1 VVKLEKEKRLQNS
14 NVKYTILNYILF
26 FFAFSFIGWIWE
38 VGLCLVQSGELVKKG
53 TLFGPWL
60 PIYGAGGVLVLILFR
75 RFYKKPV
82 LTFFL
87 SMIVCSILEY
97 FTSYFLEKATGLRWW
112 DYSGF
117 LLNLDGRICLEGSII
132 FGIGGCLVIYYA
144 APFLKKYFDKIK
156 RLPLIIFTII
166 LSLLFIADEVYSR
179 FHPNVSA
186 GINITEKNTG

>member
-1 VVKLEKEKRLQNS
+1 MVKLEKEKRLQNS

-38 VGLCLVQSGELVKKG
+38 VGLCLVQSGELVKIG